1 MPNSLDIPD
10 VPRKV
15 TEYRSKMWIEVHL
28 LRHDVEGLKKREKR
42 IDTLEEEVQKAKTWA
57 KAATYFVGL
66 FTSAAAILKKI
77 GVL

>member
-1 MPNSLDIPD
+1 
-10 VPRKV
+10 
-15 TEYRSKMWIEVHL
+15 MWIEVHL